1 MYEFLH
7 AIIKQMN
14 IARTDIYFSKYND
27 SRKQDNRNPDRRLF
41 NRTYGCKHNICIY
54 IHRIKPMFLIKIY
67 LYTVFVLHSI

>member
-7 AIIKQMN
+7 VIIKQLN

-41 NRTYGCKHNICIY
+41 I
-54 IHRIKPMFLIKIY
+54 
-67 LYTVFVLHSI
+67 